1 MRFHFL
7 FSLIFVLA
15 TYGSMAQDVKND
27 TILDIHEVV
36 VTASRMAQARA
47 SVNMPVQRIERENLK
62 DVVSRNLVEALQHEG
77 IWMQKTN
84 QGGGSPFIR
93 GLTGNQVLIVK
104 DGIRLNNSIYRFGP
118 NQYLSLQSLFEP
130 GQIEVIRGSGAVQ
143 YGSDAIGGVIHLVSS
158 NPVTGAGR
166 TFSGN
171 AYTQWASGGVEKL
184 ANAGLQFS
192 TNKFGLSMRG
202 SIAGY
207 GDLPGGKQTGKQI
220 PSGYDETSTDIKAR
234 WENQAGTWDLSW
246 STSSQTDVP
255 VYHKVVLEGF
265 QRNQSDLLSHQLA
278 FLRNKYEF
286 GGSRFF
292 KQIETTLSWQQ
303 LSEQRS
309 LQKKT
314 TDPVRHE
321 EDIAGVW
328 GFSSQIELSPSPHA
342 NGILGVDLYRDKVN
356 SSASLETA
364 VPGSPALRGLY
375 PDGATYLNSGF
386 FNDWNFDWEPWDLT
400 LGWRYNFYQLKTKEA
415 SLGEVVLKP
424 SALVWH
430 VALGRTLG
438 AHRLFLHADKT
449 FRAPNIDDAGTLGI
463 VDFRYEIP
471 NYDLRPEKGLHLGAG
486 HRWVGKSVQWE
497 TSLFYLKLHDLITR
511 VAIPGDSI
519 QAYPVFI
526 KKNVDRA
533 FIYGMESSFHLKF
546 YNRWTFRGT
555 VQYSFG
561 QNQSADEP
569 IRRIPPLFY
578 IGKIQYQPGPRWSF
592 YAESLN
598 AGRQDRLSAGDLS
611 DNRISMTG
619 TPAWNILNLGLT
631 AKMKS
636 FEFRAGVENLFNR
649 DYRVH
654 GSGINGAGRLLRLG
668 LGITW

>member
-1 MRFHFL
+1 MRR
-7 FSLIFVLA
+7 SIVGCLIFIQTALGA
-15 TYGSMAQDVKND
+15 QAQQSMSD
-27 TILDIHEVV
+27 TILEVKEVV

-47 SVNMPVQRIERENLK
+47 SVNMPVQRIEREKLNE
-62 DVVSRNLVEALQHEG
+62 VASRNLVEALQHEG

-104 DGIRLNNSIYRFGP
+104 DGIRLNNSIYRYGP

-143 YGSDAIGGVIHLVSS
+143 YGSDAIGGVIHLISS
-158 NPVTGAGR
+158 NPVTGAGQ

-171 AYTQWASGGVEKL
+171 VYTQWASSGVEKL
-184 ANAGLQFS
+184 ANAGIRFS
-192 TNKFGLSMRG
+192 KNKFGLSMRG
-202 SIAGY
+202 ALAGY
-207 GDLPGGKQTGKQI
+207 GDLQGGKKTGKQI
-220 PSGYDETSTDIKAR
+220 PSGYDEGSADLKAR
-234 WENQAGTWDLSW
+234 WENPAGAWDLSW
-246 STSSQTDVP
+246 SATRQTQVP

-265 QRNQSDLLSHQLA
+265 QRNQSDQLSHHLA

-292 KQIETTLSWQQ
+292 KQIETTLSWQK

-314 TDPVRHE
+314 TDPVRKE

-328 GFSSQIELSPSPHA
+328 GFSSQLELSPS
-342 NGILGVDLYRDKVN
+342 NNTSGILGVDLYRDKVN
-356 SSASLETA
+356 STAGLETT

-375 PDGATYLNSGF
+375 PDGATYMNAGF
-386 FNDWNFDWEPWDLT
+386 FNDWNFDWESWDLA
-400 LGWRYNFYQLKTKEA
+400 LGWRYNIYQLKTNEA

-430 VALGRTLG
+430 LALGRTMG
-438 AHRLFLHADKT
+438 AHRIFIHADKT

-463 VDFRYEIP
+463 VDFRYEVP
-471 NYDLRPEKGLHLGAG
+471 NYELSPEKGLHLGAG
-486 HRWVGKSVQWE
+486 HRWVSKSLQLE

-511 VAIPGDSI
+511 TAISGDSI
-519 QAYPVFI
+519 QGYPVFI
-526 KKNVDRA
+526 KKNADRSY
-533 FIYGMESSFHLKF
+533 IYGLESSLNLKF
-546 YNRWTFRGT
+546 SSRWTVRGMI
-555 VQYSFG
+555 QYSFG

-569 IRRIPPLFY
+569 IRRIPPLFC
-578 IGKIQYQPGPRWSF
+578 IGKIQYQPGLRWSF

-598 AGRQDRLSAGDLS
+598 AGRQDRLSAGDIS
-611 DNRISMTG
+611 DNRISRTG

-631 AKMKS
+631 VKLKS
-636 FEFRAGVENLFNR
+636 LECRAGVENLFNQ

-668 LGITW
+668 IGVSW

>member
-1 MRFHFL
+1 M
-7 FSLIFVLA
+7 S
-15 TYGSMAQDVKND
+15 D
-27 TILDIHEVV
+27 TILEVKEVV

-47 SVNMPVQRIERENLK
+47 SVNMPVQRIEREKLNE
-62 DVVSRNLVEALQHEG
+62 VASRNLVEALQHEG

-104 DGIRLNNSIYRFGP
+104 DGIRLNNSIYRYGP

-143 YGSDAIGGVIHLVSS
+143 YGSDAIGGVIHLISS
-158 NPVTGAGR
+158 NPVTGAGQ

-171 AYTQWASGGVEKL
+171 VYTQWASSGVEKL
-184 ANAGLQFS
+184 ANAGIRFS
-192 TNKFGLSMRG
+192 KNKFGLSMRG
-202 SIAGY
+202 ALAGY
-207 GDLPGGKQTGKQI
+207 GDLQGGKKTGKQI
-220 PSGYDETSTDIKAR
+220 PSGYDEGSADLKAR
-234 WENQAGTWDLSW
+234 WENPAGAWDLSW
-246 STSSQTDVP
+246 SATRQTQVP

-265 QRNQSDLLSHQLA
+265 QRNQSDQLSHHLA

-292 KQIETTLSWQQ
+292 KQIETTLSWQK

-314 TDPVRHE
+314 TDPVRKE

-328 GFSSQIELSPSPHA
+328 GFSSQLELSPS
-342 NGILGVDLYRDKVN
+342 NNTSGILGVDLYRDKVN
-356 SSASLETA
+356 STAGLETT

-375 PDGATYLNSGF
+375 PDGATYMNAGF
-386 FNDWNFDWEPWDLT
+386 FNDWNFDWESWDLA
-400 LGWRYNFYQLKTKEA
+400 LGWRYNIYQLKTNEA

-430 VALGRTLG
+430 LALGRTMG
-438 AHRLFLHADKT
+438 AHRIFIHADKT

-463 VDFRYEIP
+463 VDFRYEVP
-471 NYDLRPEKGLHLGAG
+471 NYELSPEKGLHLGAG
-486 HRWVGKSVQWE
+486 HRWVSKSLQLE

-511 VAIPGDSI
+511 TAISGDSI
-519 QAYPVFI
+519 QGYPVFI
-526 KKNVDRA
+526 KKNADRSY
-533 FIYGMESSFHLKF
+533 IYGLESSLNLKF
-546 YNRWTFRGT
+546 SSRWTVRGMI
-555 VQYSFG
+555 QYSFG

-569 IRRIPPLFY
+569 IRRIPPLFC
-578 IGKIQYQPGPRWSF
+578 IGKIQYQPGLRWSF

-598 AGRQDRLSAGDLS
+598 AGRQDRLSAGDIS
-611 DNRISMTG
+611 DNRISRTG

-631 AKMKS
+631 VKLKS
-636 FEFRAGVENLFNR
+636 LECRAGVENLFNQ

-668 LGITW
+668 IGVSW

>member
-1 MRFHFL
+1 MMRFHFL

-104 DGIRLNNSIYRFGP
+104 DGIRLNNSIYRYGP

-143 YGSDAIGGVIHLVSS
+143 YGSDAIGGVIHLIGS

-171 AYTQWASGGVEKL
+171 AYTQWGSGGVEKL
-184 ANAGLQFS
+184 ANAGIQFS
-192 TNKFGLSMRG
+192 SNKFGLSTRG

-220 PSGYDETSTDIKAR
+220 PSGYDESSSDIKAR

-246 STSSQTDVP
+246 SASRQTDVP

-321 EDIAGVW
+321 EDIAGIW
-328 GFSSQIELSPSPHA
+328 GFSTQLELSPSRRA
-342 NGILGVDLYRDKVN
+342 NGILGLDLYRDKVN

-364 VPGSPALRGLY
+364 VSGSPALRGLY
-375 PDGATYLNSGF
+375 PDGATYLNAGF
-386 FNDWNFDWEPWDLT
+386 FNDWNFDWEPWDLSF
-400 LGWRYNFYQLKTKEA
+400 GWRYNFYQLKTKEA

-430 VALGRTLG
+430 VALGRTMG
-438 AHRLFLHADKT
+438 AHRLFFHADKT

-471 NYDLRPEKGLHLGAG
+471 NYDHSPEK
-486 HRWVGKSVQWE
+486 
-497 TSLFYLKLHDLITR
+497 
-511 VAIPGDSI
+511 
-519 QAYPVFI
+519 
-526 KKNVDRA
+526 
-533 FIYGMESSFHLKF
+533 
-546 YNRWTFRGT
+546 
-555 VQYSFG
+555 
-561 QNQSADEP
+561 
-569 IRRIPPLFY
+569 
-578 IGKIQYQPGPRWSF
+578 
-592 YAESLN
+592 
-598 AGRQDRLSAGDLS
+598 
-611 DNRISMTG
+611 
-619 TPAWNILNLGLT
+619 
-631 AKMKS
+631 
-636 FEFRAGVENLFNR
+636 
-649 DYRVH
+649 
-654 GSGINGAGRLLRLG
+654 
-668 LGITW
+668 